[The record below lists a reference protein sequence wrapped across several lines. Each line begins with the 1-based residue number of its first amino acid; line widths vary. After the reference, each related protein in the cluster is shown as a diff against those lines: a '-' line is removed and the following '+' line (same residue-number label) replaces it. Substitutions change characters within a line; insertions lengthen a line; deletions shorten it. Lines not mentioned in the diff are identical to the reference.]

1 MSEENA
7 VQKSKKPFLLWAG
20 LGVLVTVVVLAAL
33 LFKMPAVLTT
43 EGAEAL
49 TQKLNLLKLGVN
61 ISFFNQH
68 LGEPKIKENKTI
80 KVVNYTVDWQA
91 PPQKKVRDVPYT
103 EYFYSNP
110 HFYVQ
115 AVANS
120 AGIVQFYSITARGEK
135 FQPKLTTG
143 LTEYV
148 ELGKTV
154 YESLP
159 KLPFK
164 FAGRLAG
171 GPKNTAY
178 YEVFAIESKVQK
190 LEVFSSNP
198 HGILNGLVPLDE
210 KKEGFMTSKYTE
222 ETPFPVTPVHDTF
235 RKTTV
240 INTYSAA
247 TSEFEGIDTSA
258 TGMNY
263 GETKFTFGPT
273 DEQIQKLQ

>member
-20 LGVLVTVVVLAAL
+20 LGVLVALVVLAVL
-33 LFKMPAVLTT
+33 LKMPAVFTSKD
-43 EGAEAL
+43 AEAL
-49 TQKLNLLKLGVN
+49 TQKLNLLRLGVD
-61 ISFFNQH
+61 ISFFSQQ

-80 KVVNYTVDWQA
+80 KVVNYTIEWQA
-91 PPQKKVRDVPYT
+91 PPQKKVRDLRYT

-115 AVANS
+115 AVANAS
-120 AGIVQFYSITARGEK
+120 GIVEFYSITARGEQ
-135 FQPKLTTG
+135 FQPKIASG

-164 FAGRLAG
+164 FAGRLEG
-171 GPKNTAY
+171 EPKDTAY

-198 HGILNGLVPLDE
+198 YGLLKGLVPLDE
-210 KKEGFMTSKYTE
+210 KKAGFMTSKYTE

-247 TSEFEGIDTSA
+247 SAEFEGIDTSA

-263 GETKFTFGPT
+263 GETKFAFGPT
-273 DEQIQKLQ
+273 EEQIQKLQ